1 MDDEEFLRQLEAKL
15 SGAGGRLRKSRML
28 EEFVMGVDQN
38 GAEPE
43 DIQASDSDGSV
54 AEREWVRA
62 RRAMMCVREIVRT
75 EKSYL
80 RHLVGFYTG
89 EVSCFVGIGLV
100 TLIRLNG
107 RTRLE
112 CHLFWQSISRG

>member
-28 EEFVMGVDQN
+28 EEFVMGVDAN
-38 GAEPE
+38 GAEPD
-43 DIQASDSDGSV
+43 DIDSDSDGSV

-80 RHLVGFYTG
+80 KHLAGFFSG
-89 EVSCFVGIGLV
+89 EVSLPCLVSSICIDSGFVRMRMACLP
-100 TLIRLNG
+100 
-107 RTRLE
+107 
-112 CHLFWQSISRG
+112 FWQSISRG